1 MDRDDFHLCLQAD
14 GTVTDVTNEAC
25 ILTGLPERELLQRP
39 LTEHILPEH
48 RLRFENELEALFA
61 GDEQLG
67 RVHCTVLGLDG
78 IGRRLNLRMSPLD
91 ESEVHVDLE
100 LRKRGDGPST
110 ARIAGRH
117 RRLSDSGRL
126 LPVARRILAAARRGK
141 SRVEVLRGGLEVLAE
156 VTEARAGAAL
166 QWSGTRST
174 SNMEATI
181 GEFDGR
187 TLDGVFRASVIG
199 RLTRGDVIIKE
210 LDPQGG
216 CPEES
221 LLLVPLLAG
230 EVPEAVIALEVT
242 GYTVLDSIE
251 HQSLGAF
258 GEVLGLGLRALE
270 AGSASRRDERRG
282 ADVEAAVALGRLSV
296 GLAHEIKNAATVLR
310 NDVDQLASRA
320 RGSGQTELA
329 AAAVNDSVE
338 AVETIRNLTDALCSF
353 APEKTGEPEDVD
365 LVRVLEMVVA
375 SVRFHAE
382 RGLRLSLRHPG
393 EGIPTIR
400 CHSHYLIRSL
410 FLVFVELADSARET
424 GGELNVVV
432 ELGVAGKEVVL
443 RIGFSHG
450 PIGTPALLLSQ
461 LEPGGVLNRHISRSG
476 ARLEHE
482 IEEEYLE
489 ISILI
494 PAADDARRR
503 SPIPQSPRTAAP
515 SRRGT
520 ILVVDSEEAVIRST
534 RRVLEAEHDVL
545 AARSGEEALRMLEA
559 NPELDVLLLDALL
572 PETGGVS
579 LRDQIAS
586 KRPDLAG
593 RIVLVGPGPAI
604 TERIAHPDGMTSE
617 TIAKPIDIE
626 ALKSLISKMV
636 G

>member
-1 MDRDDFHLCLQAD
+1 MDRDDFHLCLQDD
-14 GTVTDVTNEAC
+14 GTVTDVTREAC

-39 LTEHILPEH
+39 LTEHFLPEH
-48 RLRFENELEALFA
+48 RLRFENELEALVA
-61 GDEQLG
+61 GDEQIG

-91 ESEVHVDLE
+91 EGGVHVDLE
-100 LRKRGDGPST
+100 LRKRGNEPS
-110 ARIAGRH
+110 AVRVAGGH
-117 RRLSDSGRL
+117 HRLSESGRL

-141 SRVEVLRGGLEVLAE
+141 SRSEVLRGGLEVLAE

-166 QWSGTRST
+166 QWSGTRAT
-174 SNMEATI
+174 SNLEATL
-181 GEFDGR
+181 GEFDER
-187 TLDGVFRASVIG
+187 ALDGVFRAAVIG

-210 LDPQGG
+210 LDAQGG
-216 CPEES
+216 SPDES
-221 LLLVPLLAG
+221 LLLVPLIAG

-242 GYTVLDSIE
+242 GYTVLASIE

-270 AGSASRRDERRG
+270 AGGASRGRERRG

-329 AAAVNDSVE
+329 AAAVRDSVE

-353 APEKTGEPEDVD
+353 APEKTGEPEEVD

-393 EGIPTIR
+393 EGIPSVR

-410 FLVFVELADSARET
+410 FLVLVELADSAREA
-424 GGELNVVV
+424 GGELDVVM
-432 ELGVAGKEVVL
+432 ELGVASKDVVL

-450 PIGTPALLLSQ
+450 PVGTPALLLSQ

-482 IEEEYLE
+482 IAGEHLE
-489 ISILI
+489 LSVLI
-494 PAADDARRR
+494 PAADARRR
-503 SPIPQSPRTAAP
+503 SPIPRSPRAAAP

-534 RRVLEAEHDVL
+534 RRVLEGEHDVL
-545 AARSGEEALRMLEA
+545 AARSSEEALRMLEA

-572 PETGGVS
+572 PQAGGMD

-604 TERIAHPDGMTSE
+604 AERVAHPDGVANE

-626 ALKSLISKMV
+626 ALKSLISRMV